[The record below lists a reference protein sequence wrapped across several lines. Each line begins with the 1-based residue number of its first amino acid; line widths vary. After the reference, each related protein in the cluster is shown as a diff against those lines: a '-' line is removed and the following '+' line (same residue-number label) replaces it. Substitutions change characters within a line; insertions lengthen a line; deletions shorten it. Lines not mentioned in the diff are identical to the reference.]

1 MQTEFLIDGEYPKF
15 EKIIIKSSLIPRGL
29 FKFSFEWLYF

>member
-15 EKIIIKSSLIPRGL
+15 EKIVIKSFDQELSID
-29 FKFSFEWLYF
+29 KHQIWC